1 MKSQL
6 HDQEIKTNCKN
17 CQCAIY
23 EGNTQTGCAFDRI
36 KGFGD
41 GVIEAYDDEKEFYVI
56 KRFCNYY
63 RSPKWNDGKLD
74 LEKIKHES
82 AVSFDVIIVCDDLTE
97 ESDVNNIL
105 DTIRKQNYYK
115 DKINIAL
122 VHSSKVSTSV
132 RKNILK
138 VFMELKCN
146 LTDAIDLDE
155 FLHNFIGS
163 SRATYHTVLNVS
175 NVSIINELFKANDII
190 NNDLK
195 PVTLFNIH
203 DVKIIS
209 NIVYRLESG
218 LNNQTNYSINK
229 THAISKSIE
238 SNTCVDIL

>member
-23 EGNTQTGCAFDRI
+23 EGKTQTDCAFDRI

-41 GVIEAYDDEKEFYVI
+41 NVVEAYDLEKEFYVI

-74 LEKIKHES
+74 LDKIKHES
-82 AVSFDVIIVCDDLTE
+82 AISFDVVIVCDDLTE
-97 ESDVNNIL
+97 ESDANNLL
-105 DTIRKQNYYK
+105 DVVAKSNYYK
-115 DKINIAL
+115 DKLNISL
-122 VHSSKVSTSV
+122 VHSSKASTNV

-146 LTDAIDLDE
+146 LTDAIDLNE
-155 FLHNFIGS
+155 FLHHFLGS
-163 SRATYHTVLNVS
+163 SRATYHVVLDMS
-175 NVSIINELFKANDII
+175 NISIINELFKANDII
-190 NNDLK
+190 NKDLK
-195 PVTLFNIH
+195 PVTLFNIREA
-203 DVKIIS
+203 KIIS

-218 LNNQTNYSINK
+218 MSGESDYSINVA
-229 THAISKSIE
+229 HAISKSIE
-238 SNTCVDIL
+238 SNTYVDIL